1 MRERNLSANASL
13 GVEVSGTARLP
24 AVPPS
29 CLKDLRHGSKPCP
42 VTNPTPREFFRNLF
56 QPRRRS
62 CRSPPYSRTKHASF
76 FRQPSTEPRSSG
88 RALSDDDLRNRPPLR
103 EFDRRLAS
111 AESSCSCLRPA

>member
-13 GVEVSGTARLP
+13 GVEVSGTARLPQAAEKIVKRRWTRNRARLP

-56 QPRRRS
+56 QS
-62 CRSPPYSRTKHASF
+62 CQHPLYRTYGTARKRCPYKT
-76 FRQPSTEPRSSG
+76 
-88 RALSDDDLRNRPPLR
+88 RPPTFFCSLLG
-103 EFDRRLAS
+103 FLFRL
-111 AESSCSCLRPA
+111 